1 METVRVKK
9 ISAGTVFK
17 LIATGLTFGF
27 LPLFIIFSV
36 MGAFGLEV
44 LTWNEEPVI
53 GVKAIFMGPLMA
65 LFMSAMFTLV
75 IGSITVFGLWLFSFI
90 KPLNIEF
97 VLTDG

>member
-27 LPLFIIFSV
+27 LPLFILFSV
-36 MGAFGLEV
+36 MGAFGVEV

-53 GVKAIFMGPLMA
+53 GVKAIGA
-65 LFMSAMFTLV
+65 
-75 IGSITVFGLWLFSFI
+75 
-90 KPLNIEF
+90 
-97 VLTDG
+97 TDGLIHVSNVHVSHR